1 MTSNANIAA
10 LILRTIQGD
19 QTTLGVLFNRYAAM
33 VHRTALRLTMSS
45 DEADDVVQDVF
56 IGLPEALRHYRERG
70 TFESWLTAIAVRVA
84 LMRLRAARS
93 RENNRPRVDACAMG
107 GHEQQHADRISL
119 AAALAR
125 LSEEHRTVFVL
136 KVVEGFGHDEIAAQL
151 GIRRGTSEVRL
162 YRAIRHLRAFLE
174 TE

>member
-1 MTSNANIAA
+1 MAA

-19 QTTLGVLFNRYAAM
+19 QATLGVLFNRHAAM
-33 VHRTALRLTMSS
+33 VHRTALRLTMSA

-56 IGLPEALRHYRERG
+56 IGLPEALRHYREHG
-70 TFESWLTAIAVRVA
+70 TFESWLRAIAVRVA

-93 RENNRPRVDACAMG
+93 RENIRPSVDVPPLGA
-107 GHEQQHADRISL
+107 HEQQHADRMSL

-125 LSEEHRTVFVL
+125 LSEEHRTVFML

-162 YRAIRHLRAFLE
+162 YRAIR
-174 TE
+174 